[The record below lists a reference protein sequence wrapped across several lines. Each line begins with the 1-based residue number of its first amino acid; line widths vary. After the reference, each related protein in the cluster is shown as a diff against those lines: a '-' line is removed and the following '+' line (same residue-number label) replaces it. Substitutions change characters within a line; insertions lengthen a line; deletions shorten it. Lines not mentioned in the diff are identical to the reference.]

1 MGLFPFPGY
10 VIVGDTGDGQ
20 HAYNLCL
27 EKRPD
32 LVILDI
38 MLLGLNGIEVLRRF
52 SRHLKKQ
59 GFWYS
64 VVTKTKICLKAAC
77 YQVLMDLWK
86 NLQLWIS

>member
-52 SRHLKKQ
+52 SRHLKNK
-59 GFWYS
+59 GFGIQW
-64 VVTKTKICLKAAC
+64 
-77 YQVLMDLWK
+77 
-86 NLQLWIS
+86 LQKRKFA